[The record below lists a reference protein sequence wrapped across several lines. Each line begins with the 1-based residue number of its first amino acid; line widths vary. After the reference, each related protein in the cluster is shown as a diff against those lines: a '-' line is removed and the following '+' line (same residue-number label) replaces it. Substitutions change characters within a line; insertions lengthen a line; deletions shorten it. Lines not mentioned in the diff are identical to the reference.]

1 MKKLMIA
8 AAIVCAAAISQAAS
22 FTWASTALAYDSEGN
37 QITTSYTNPAHPADG
52 QIVLV
57 FLGNGSADWEKFT
70 SANVVS
76 EAASYTY
83 AAGKGSSPATYK
95 VSGTMNLTVGENA
108 DGDIFTVGLLKD
120 GELSKLVDYSTGS
133 AGAELSPLYTLE
145 WNGSDTAQGIATFT
159 YATSA
164 YQLAAVPEPTSAM
177 LLLLGVAGLA
187 LRRRRA

>member
-1 MKKLMIA
+1 MIA
-8 AAIVCAAAISQAAS
+8 AAIVCAPAVSQAAS
-22 FTWASTALAYDSEGN
+22 FTWTSKALAYDSEGK
-37 QITTSYTNPAHPADG
+37 QIKTSYTNPAHPTDG

-57 FLGNGSADWEKFT
+57 FLGNGTADWEKFT
-70 SANVVS
+70 AANVVS
-76 EAASYTY
+76 EAAKYTY
-83 AAGKGSSPATYK
+83 ASAKGATPESYTVGGTLNL
-95 VSGTMNLTVGENA
+95 VSGTNA

-145 WNGSDTAQGIATFT
+145 WNGSPSAQGIATFE

>member
-8 AAIVCAAAISQAAS
+8 AAIVCAAAFSQAAS
-22 FTWASTALAYDSEGN
+22 FSWTSTALAYDSEGN
-37 QITTSYTNPAHPADG
+37 KITSSYTNPAHPSDG

-57 FLGNGSADWEKFT
+57 FLGNGTADWEKFT
-70 SANVVS
+70 AANVVS
-76 EAASYTY
+76 EASKYTY
-83 AAGKGSSPATYK
+83 ANAKGKETFTVG
-95 VSGTMNLTVGENA
+95 GTMNLTQGVNA

-120 GELSKLVDYSTGS
+120 GELSKLVDYSEGKP
-133 AGAELSPLYTLE
+133 GAELNPLYTLE